1 MVTEETKI
9 ILAFMFGD
17 ETYEQTIAALVQYC
31 GYSIEDAHT
40 TLIEVIGAEE

>member
-31 GYSIEDAHT
+31 GYTIDDAHI
-40 TLIEVIGAEE
+40 LLEEHCE

>member
-17 ETYEQTIAALVQYC
+17 ETYEQTIASLVQYC
-31 GYSIEDAHT
+31 GYSIEDAHI
-40 TLIEVIGAEE
+40 LLEEHCE

>member
-1 MVTEETKI
+1 MVTEEPKI

>member
-17 ETYEQTIAALVQYC
+17 ETYEQTVASLVQYC
-31 GYSIEDAHT
+31 GYTIEEARY
-40 TLIEVIGAEE
+40 LIEEYTE